1 MLLFCTSYLSKNPN
15 EQKVVQN
22 TAVHHRNKLHFKTFF
37 RITDKVL
44 AFDLLS
50 ILILDKLYMS
60 L

>member
-1 MLLFCTSYLSKNPN
+1 MISEDHERL
-15 EQKVVQN
+15 N
-22 TAVHHRNKLHFKTFF
+22 TAVMMLKIQLRITGIHYIKTFF